1 MDKKRFLLNKK
12 GSLTRSI
19 DSFFLSASVFL
30 LTWFLEFPILL
41 NYRVNVFPTIE
52 HHQPQNCSVS

>member
-12 GSLTRSI
+12 GPLTRSI

-30 LTWFLEFPILL
+30 FTWFLEFPILS
-41 NYRVNVFPTIE
+41 NYRVNVSPKIE
-52 HHQPQNCSVS
+52 HRQPPNCSVS